1 MVFVYLLRGTE
12 APICHSDLLSR
23 EVCCW
28 PGPCIKDVT
37 ERLSDLVHP
46 TDYCLLLL
54 FHVGTHDT
62 SEVAV
67 SNLKSI
73 RGD

>member
-1 MVFVYLLRGTE
+1 MK
-12 APICHSDLLSR
+12 DLT
-23 EVCCW
+23 
-28 PGPCIKDVT
+28 K
-37 ERLSDLVHP
+37 RLPHLVHP